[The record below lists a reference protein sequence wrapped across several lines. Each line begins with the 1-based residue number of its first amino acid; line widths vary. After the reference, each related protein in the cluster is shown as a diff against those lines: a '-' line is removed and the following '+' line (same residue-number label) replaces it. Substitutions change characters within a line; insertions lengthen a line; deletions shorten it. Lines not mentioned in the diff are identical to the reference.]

1 MTPSAS
7 VRSFLGRI
15 LRANLGSFAL
25 TFGLL
30 GLENALFLAYPL
42 LGGFAIDAMLKGE
55 ALAASA
61 YALMVLGFYT
71 VGALRRAVD
80 TRVFSLIYA
89 RLAVEVAADQH
100 GRGETASRVV
110 ARVDLAREFVDFFQ
124 DHLPMLATSVISIF
138 GAVAMLAWL
147 DLTLGLASG
156 LALAV
161 VLMALPAFARR
172 NETLHSRL
180 NDQREREV
188 DVLSRGAG
196 VLRHF
201 TLLSRLKVRLSDLEA
216 GAYLALGV
224 IAGALFL
231 TAVLVLSRA
240 EQMDA
245 GRIYAVMTYL
255 WTFVMSLD
263 EAPRLAEHL
272 AKLRDTAQRLSR
284 IA

>member
-1 MTPSAS
+1 MPPSAS
-7 VRSFLGRI
+7 ARSFLGRI

-55 ALAASA
+55 ALAASS
-61 YALMVLGFYT
+61 YALMVLGFYA

-80 TRVFSLIYA
+80 TRVFSIIYA
-89 RLAVEVAADQH
+89 RLAAEVAADQH
-100 GRGETASRVV
+100 GRGESASRVV
-110 ARVDLAREFVDFFQ
+110 ARVDLAREFVEFFQ

-156 LALAV
+156 LALAL
-161 VLMALPAFARR
+161 VLIGLPAFARR

-188 DVLSRGAG
+188 DVLSRGSA

-201 TLLSRLKVRLSDLEA
+201 TLLSRLQVRLSDLEA
-216 GAYLALGV
+216 GAYMALGV
-224 IAGALFL
+224 IAGLLFL

-272 AKLRDTAQRLSR
+272 AKLRDTAQRLGR

>member
-1 MTPSAS
+1 MTSA
-7 VRSFLGRI
+7 RSFLTRI
-15 LRANLGSFAL
+15 LRANLGAFAL

-42 LGGFAIDAMLKGE
+42 LGGFAIDAMLKGD
-55 ALAASA
+55 ALSASA

-80 TRVFSLIYA
+80 TRVFSAVYA
-89 RLAVEVAADQH
+89 RLAAEVAADQH
-100 GRGETASRVV
+100 GMGQSASRVV
-110 ARVDLAREFVDFFQ
+110 ARVDLAREFVGFFQ

-147 DLTLGLASG
+147 DLTLGMAAA
-156 LALAV
+156 LALAL
-161 VLMALPAFARR
+161 VLVAFPAFARQ
-172 NETLHSRL
+172 NEGLQARV

-188 DVLSRGAG
+188 DVLSQGRA
-196 VLRHF
+196 VLRYF
-201 TLLSRLKVRLSDLEA
+201 TLLSRLQVRLSDLEA
-216 GAYLALGV
+216 RAYLALGV

-231 TAVLVLSRA
+231 TAVLVLARA
-240 EQMDA
+240 ETQDA

-272 AKLRDTAQRLSR
+272 AKLRDTAQRLGRS
-284 IA
+284 A

>member
-1 MTPSAS
+1 MPPSAS
-7 VRSFLGRI
+7 ARSFLGRI
-15 LRANLGSFAL
+15 LCDNIGSFAL

-55 ALAASA
+55 ALAASS

-89 RLAVEVAADQH
+89 RLAADVAADQL
-100 GRGETASRVV
+100 GRGERASRVV
-110 ARVDLAREFVDFFQ
+110 ARVDLAREFVGFFQ

-138 GAVAMLAWL
+138 GAVAMLALL

-156 LALAV
+156 LALAL
-161 VLMALPAFARR
+161 VLVALPAFARR
-172 NETLHSRL
+172 NEALHGRL

-188 DVLSRGAG
+188 DILSRGSG

-201 TLLSRLKVRLSDLEA
+201 TLLSRLQVRLSDLEA
-216 GAYLALGV
+216 GAYMALGV

-240 EQMDA
+240 DHMDA

-263 EAPRLAEHL
+263 EARAWPSIWPNCAIPRNA
-272 AKLRDTAQRLSR
+272 
-284 IA
+284 